1 MSHKF
6 KRHSIF
12 PGVFLPTF
20 LAIIGA
26 ILFLRL
32 GYIVG
37 GAGVLGTIIIILIS
51 ISVTICTALSLSS
64 ITTNIEIGPGGA
76 YSIISKTLGIE
87 VGGSVGI
94 PLYFSQVLSVAFY
107 IFAFSEG
114 WQYLFP
120 DHPLFFIPLAVFGIL
135 FLLTFITTNL
145 AIKTQYVVFS
155 IIILSLFSVILGGGL
170 WFTQPLLV
178 PAFGDF
184 QLNSFWHYFAIFF
197 PAVTGLMAGIGL
209 SGELRNAK
217 KIIPR
222 GILLAILVTTTI
234 YLVCSIWF
242 GFRATSE
249 ELLINTN
256 LMIELSFFPPLVI
269 LGLLSATFSSA
280 LVTFVAAPRLLQI
293 LGRHTLIPSSKFF
306 AKRKKGEP
314 RNAILFSSIIIV
326 AILPFGSLNILAPI
340 LTVVFLLTYAIINA
354 TVLLQQSMGLAT
366 FRPTFIIP
374 RIVSFYGAVSAVVL
388 IFLINTIAGVGAI
401 ASISLIYFFLI
412 SKRITPRDED
422 LRSNLFALFS
432 ELISRKISKI
442 QNATDKIWKPKLI
455 IPITATETLIRDFS
469 LIRDIISPNGVAN
482 ILGIEL
488 EKNMKSYEGYK
499 KQKSVKADI
508 IELSDLVEK
517 YKDEEMFISYST
529 VSVKDYV
536 DGICISLGAVAGQLF
551 PPNILFLPFAPVNLK
566 SKEIHEII
574 ESVKKNRLG
583 LMFFDRSE
591 EISLGAEKDVHIWL
605 PENIIKH
612 PFDLDKIFDLG
623 MLIGY
628 ELSKNWHGRL
638 HLWINVK
645 KDSKTKAE
653 KYLKRIILE
662 GRLPQTEI
670 HTTLGSTVESI
681 EKAPQGDIHIIPFSI
696 KGFDLMI
703 EIAEKITD
711 RSLLFTYDSIREE
724 ILN

>member
-1 MSHKF
+1 MSHKY
-6 KRHSIF
+6 KRHGMFS
-12 PGVFLPTF
+12 GVFLPTF

-26 ILFLRL
+26 ILYLRL

-87 VGGSVGI
+87 AGGSVGI
-94 PLYFSQVLSVAFY
+94 PLCFSQILSVAFY
-107 IFAFSEG
+107 ILAFSEG

-120 DHPLFFIPLAVFGIL
+120 DHPIFFVSLAVFGLL

-145 AIKTQYVVFS
+145 AIKTQYIVLS
-155 IIILSLFSVILGGGL
+155 IIIASLFSVFLGGGL
-170 WFTQPLLV
+170 WFTQPPLV

-184 QLNSFWHYFAIFF
+184 QTNSIWHYFAIFF
-197 PAVTGLMAGIGL
+197 PSVTGLMAGIGL

-234 YLVCSIWF
+234 YLACTIWF
-242 GFRATSE
+242 GFRATAE

-256 LMIELSFFPPLVI
+256 LMIEYSFFPPLVL

-326 AILPFGSLNILAPI
+326 VILPFGSLNILAPI

-354 TVLLQQSMGLAT
+354 TVLLQQSMGLT
-366 FRPTFIIP
+366 IFRPTFKIP
-374 RIVSFYGAVSAVVL
+374 RIVSLYGAVSAVVL
-388 IFLINTIAGVGAI
+388 IFLINTIAGAGAI

-442 QNATDKIWKPKLI
+442 QNVTDKIWKPKLI

-469 LIRDIISPNGVAN
+469 LIRDITSPNGVAN

-488 EKNMKSYEGYK
+488 DKNMKSYEGYK

-508 IELSDLVEK
+508 SELSELVEK

-529 VSVKDYV
+529 ISVKDYIE
-536 DGICISLGAVAGQLF
+536 GICISLGAVAGQLF

-574 ESVKKNRLG
+574 ESLKKNRLG
-583 LMFFDRSE
+583 LLFFDRSE

-623 MLIGY
+623 MLVGY

-638 HLWINVK
+638 HLWITVK
-645 KDSKTKAE
+645 KYTKTKAE
-653 KYLKRIILE
+653 KYLKKIILE
-662 GRLPQTEI
+662 ARLPQTEI
-670 HTTLGSTVESI
+670 HTTLNSIVESI
-681 EKAPQGDIHIIPFSI
+681 EKGPQGDIHIIPFSI
-696 KGFDLMI
+696 KGLDLMI

-711 RSLLFTYDSIREE
+711 RSLLFTYDPIREE
-724 ILN
+724 ILY

>member
-1 MSHKF
+1 MGHKL
-6 KRHSIF
+6 KRHNMFS
-12 PGVFLPTF
+12 GVFLPTF

-37 GAGVLGTIIIILIS
+37 GAGILGTVIIILIS

-87 VGGSVGI
+87 VGGSIGI
-94 PLYFSQVLSVAFY
+94 PLYFAQIISVAFY

-120 DHPLFFIPLAVFGIL
+120 DHPIFFIPLAIFGIL

-145 AIKTQYVVFS
+145 AIKTQYIVFS
-155 IIILSLFSVILGGGL
+155 IIILSLFSVFLGGGL
-170 WFTQPLLV
+170 WFTKPLLV
-178 PAFGDF
+178 PTLGDF
-184 QLNSFWHYFAIFF
+184 QLNPFWHYFALFF

-209 SGELRNAK
+209 SGELRNSRK
-217 KIIPR
+217 QIPR
-222 GILLAILVTTTI
+222 GILLGILMTTVI
-234 YLVCSIWF
+234 YLACTIWF
-242 GFRATSE
+242 GFRAESE
-249 ELLINTN
+249 ELLANSH
-256 LMIELSFFPPLVI
+256 LMIELSCFPPLVL

-280 LVTFVAAPRLLQI
+280 LVNFVAAPRLLQI
-293 LGRHTLIPSSKFF
+293 LGHHTLIPSSKFF
-306 AKRKKGEP
+306 AKRTKGEP

-354 TVLLQQSMGLAT
+354 TVLIEQSMGLVT
-366 FRPTFIIP
+366 FRPTLKIP
-374 RIVSFYGAVSAVVL
+374 RIISLYGAVSAVTL

-412 SKRITPRDED
+412 GKRIAPRDED
-422 LRSNLFALFS
+422 LKSNLFALFS
-432 ELISRKISKI
+432 ELVSRKISKI
-442 QNATDKIWKPKLI
+442 QTATGKIWKPKLI
-455 IPITATETLIRDFS
+455 IPITATETLIKDFS
-469 LIRDIISPNGVAN
+469 LIRDIVSPHGVTN

-488 EKNMKSYEGYK
+488 EKGIKSPEGYK
-499 KQKSVKADI
+499 KQKSVKADLI
-508 IELSDLVEK
+508 KLSELIEK

-529 VSVKDYV
+529 ISVKDYV
-536 DGICISLGAVAGQLF
+536 NGICISLGAVAGQLF

-566 SKEIHEII
+566 RKEIHEII
-574 ESVKKNRLG
+574 ESAKKNKLG
-583 LMFFDRSE
+583 IIFFDRSE

-605 PENIIKH
+605 SENIIKH
-612 PFDLDKIFDLG
+612 PFDLNKIFDLG
-623 MLIGY
+623 MLVGY

-638 HLWINVK
+638 HLWMNIRNDRK
-645 KDSKTKAE
+645 SKAE

-670 HTTLGSTVESI
+670 HTMIDSTVESI
-681 EKAPQGDIHIIPFSI
+681 KKAPQGDIHIVPFSI

-703 EIAEKITD
+703 EVAEKISD

-724 ILN
+724 VLD

>member
-1 MSHKF
+1 MNYKF
-6 KRHSIF
+6 KRHGMFS
-12 PGVFLPTF
+12 GVFLPTF

-26 ILFLRL
+26 ILYLRL

-37 GAGVLGTIIIILIS
+37 GAGILGTVIIILIS

-87 VGGSVGI
+87 AGGSVGI

-114 WQYLFP
+114 WQYIFP
-120 DHPLFFIPLAVFGIL
+120 EHPIFFVPLAVFGLL

-145 AIKTQYVVFS
+145 AIKTQYVVFF
-155 IIILSLFSVILGGGL
+155 IIIASLISVFLGGGL
-170 WFTQPLLV
+170 WFTQPLV
-178 PAFGDF
+178 PTFGDF
-184 QLNSFWHYFAIFF
+184 QTNSIWHYFAIFF

-217 KIIPR
+217 KIIPK
-222 GILLAILVTTTI
+222 GILLAIFVTTTI
-234 YLVCSIWF
+234 YLACTIWF
-242 GFRATSE
+242 GFSAISE
-249 ELLINTN
+249 ELLSNTN
-256 LMIELSFFPPLVI
+256 LMIELSFFPPLVL

-293 LGRHTLIPSSKFF
+293 LGRHTLIPYSKYF

-354 TVLLQQSMGLAT
+354 TVLLQQSLGLVT
-366 FRPTFIIP
+366 FRPIFKIP
-374 RIVSFYGAVSAVVL
+374 RIVSLYGAVSAVVL

-422 LRSNLFALFS
+422 LKSNLFALFS

-442 QNATDKIWKPKLI
+442 QNSTDKIWKPKLI

-482 ILGIEL
+482 VLGIEL
-488 EKNMKSYEGYK
+488 EKNVKSHEGYK
-499 KQKSVKADI
+499 KQKSMKADI
-508 IELSDLVEK
+508 TELSELVEK

-529 VSVKDYV
+529 ISVKDYV

-551 PPNILFLPFAPVNLK
+551 PPNILFLPFTPVNLK

-583 LMFFDRSE
+583 LIFFDRSE
-591 EISLGAEKDVHIWL
+591 EIGLGAEKDVHIWL

-623 MLIGY
+623 MLVGY

-638 HLWINVK
+638 HLWITVK
-645 KDSKTKAE
+645 KDTKKAE
-653 KYLKRIILE
+653 KYLKKIILE

-670 HTTLGSTVESI
+670 HISLDSI
-681 EKAPQGDIHIIPFSI
+681 VDSINKAPQGDIHIVPFST
-696 KGFDLMI
+696 KGFNFMI
-703 EIAEKITD
+703 EVTEKISD
-711 RSLLFTYDSIREE
+711 RSLLFTYDSMREE
-724 ILN
+724 ILD